1 MESKP
6 IASNPFS
13 ITKADDYND
22 RQIQQFWVDAPATED
37 SVVSVVQPKE
47 PMPMYL
53 LGAKGSGKT
62 HLLRFHS
69 FPLQKIR
76 LEQREVGLLTGVEEE
91 GYLGIYIRCG
101 GLNAGRFSG
110 KRQSEETWESVFA
123 YYLELWL
130 TRHLL
135 QTVQALET
143 ELEQSEIEQIVRETV
158 LLFDVG
164 LDVDTFS
171 LESLAIAMENERR
184 HLDVEVNNCVLS
196 GRLDVQ
202 IKVAPGRLV
211 FGLPKILADQCRALR
226 AVRFVYLI
234 DELENL
240 AKYQQRIINSFVRD
254 RELPTTFR
262 IGARLYGIKTLETF
276 SSGEENLPDSE
287 FVRVVLD
294 EEMRRA
300 YTKYDA
306 FARRVLSKRLTE
318 VAYGMTVEEDSLLRA
333 FAVQDET
340 WSSELYLQIVK
351 EASSL
356 DRPHFRRFRQRLVHA
371 KIKDVNDICDHLT
384 CFEYPMV
391 EKAAILAFYRRLRY
405 GEEPSALAEDVR
417 QQSIQF
423 VSGDDTDTQVNR
435 VRSIMEHYRTD
446 LAAQLCREN
455 RSRHYYLGLKSFITM
470 SGGLPR
476 VLLTIMRSIFE
487 WAIYNGEDPMQQDGI
502 SIDSQY
508 RGVREATEWFFSS
521 MRKSGRE
528 GAAIQVATD
537 RLAQIFRE
545 SRFSD
550 LPVEC
555 SLNSFSVSLE
565 QLSEEARHVLDLC
578 EQRSFINE
586 VSGGQKHRNT
596 KEVQLKYQL
605 HPMLCPRWQL
615 PIGRRGAMVLS
626 AEFGNAVFEPGGQDE
641 FAAQMK
647 KFRNSR
653 KFSVKPREGELF

>member
-1 MESKP
+1 MESKS
-6 IASNPFS
+6 IAVNPFS

-22 RQIQQFWVDAPATED
+22 RQIQQFWVDAPATDE
-37 SVVSVVQPKE
+37 SIHSVVQPKA

-76 LEQREVGLLTGVEEE
+76 LEKQETRLLAGVQEE

-110 KRQSEETWESVFA
+110 KRQPEERWEGVFA

-135 QTVQALET
+135 QTVL
-143 ELEQSEIEQIVRETV
+143 ELEAEIECNEVEEIVRETTS
-158 LLFDVG
+158 LFDVN

-171 LESLAIAMENERR
+171 VESLTVAMENERR

-211 FGLPKILADQCRALR
+211 FGLPQILAARCKVLND
-226 AVRFVYLI
+226 VRFVYLI

-240 AKYQQRIINSFVRD
+240 SEYRQRIINTFVRD

-300 YTKYDA
+300 SKKYDA
-306 FARRVLSKRLTE
+306 FARRVLSKRLSET
-318 VAYGMTVEEDSLLRA
+318 AYGMTVEEDSLRRA
-333 FAVQDET
+333 FTVQDET
-340 WSSELYLQIVK
+340 WSSDLYLQIVK
-351 EASSL
+351 GAASL
-356 DRPHFRRFRQRLVHA
+356 ERPHFRRFRQKLTHA
-371 KIKDVNDICDHLT
+371 KLQDVNDICDRLT
-384 CFEYPMV
+384 CFEFPMV

-405 GEEPSALAEDVR
+405 GDEPGALAEDVR
-417 QQSIQF
+417 RQVLQF
-423 VSGDDTDTQVNR
+423 VSGEDTGRQTNR
-435 VRSIMEHYRTD
+435 VRSIIEHYRTD

-476 VLLTIMRSIFE
+476 VLLTNN
-487 WAIYNGEDPMQQDGI
+487 AI
-502 SIDSQY
+502 SI
-508 RGVREATEWFFSS
+508 
-521 MRKSGRE
+521 
-528 GAAIQVATD
+528 
-537 RLAQIFRE
+537 
-545 SRFSD
+545 
-550 LPVEC
+550 
-555 SLNSFSVSLE
+555 
-565 QLSEEARHVLDLC
+565 
-578 EQRSFINE
+578 
-586 VSGGQKHRNT
+586 
-596 KEVQLKYQL
+596 
-605 HPMLCPRWQL
+605 
-615 PIGRRGAMVLS
+615 
-626 AEFGNAVFEPGGQDE
+626 
-641 FAAQMK
+641 
-647 KFRNSR
+647 
-653 KFSVKPREGELF
+653 

>member
-1 MESKP
+1 MESKS
-6 IASNPFS
+6 IAANPFS

-22 RQIQQFWVDAPATED
+22 RQIQQFWVDDRAED
-37 SVVSVVQPKE
+37 ESTQSVVQPKTA
-47 PMPMYL
+47 MPMYL

-76 LEQREVGLLTGVEEE
+76 FEKHKKGLLAGVKDE

-110 KRQSEETWESVFA
+110 KRQPEESWEGVFA

-135 QTVQALET
+135 QTVQ
-143 ELEQSEIEQIVRETV
+143 ELQAELDKPEVEEMVREIAS
-158 LLFDVG
+158 LFDVD
-164 LDVDTFS
+164 LKVDEFS
-171 LESLAIAMENERR
+171 LEGLALAMENERR
-184 HLDVEVNNCVLS
+184 HLDIEVNNCVLS
-196 GRLDVQ
+196 GRIDVQ
-202 IKVAPGRLV
+202 IKIAPGRLV
-211 FGLPKILADQCRALR
+211 FGLPKILAKRCPALSD
-226 AVRFVYLI
+226 VRFVYLI

-240 AKYQQRIINSFVRD
+240 SEYQQRIINSFVRD
-254 RELPTTFR
+254 REQPATFR

-276 SSGEENLPDSE
+276 SSEEENLPDSE
-287 FVRVVLD
+287 FVRIVLD

-300 YTKYDA
+300 SHRYDA
-306 FARRVLSKRLTE
+306 FARRILRKRLSET
-318 VAYGMTVEEDSLLRA
+318 AYGMTVEEDSIRRA
-333 FAVQDET
+333 FAVLDET
-340 WSSELYLQIVK
+340 WSSDLYLQIVK
-351 EASSL
+351 GVASL
-356 DRPHFRRFRQRLVHA
+356 ERPHFRMFKQKLRRA
-371 KIKDVNDICDHLT
+371 KIQDVENICDLLT
-384 CFEYPMV
+384 QFEFPLL

-405 GEEPSALAEDVR
+405 GDDPRSLAEDIR
-417 QQSIQF
+417 EQTLQF
-423 VSGDDTDTQVNR
+423 ISGDNTGRQANR

-446 LAAQLCREN
+446 LSAQLSREN
-455 RSRHYYLGLKSFITM
+455 RSRQYYLGLKSFIIM

-487 WAIYNGEDPMQQDGI
+487 WAIYNGEDPMEQDGI

-508 RGVREATEWFFSS
+508 RGVMEAAEWFFSS

-528 GAAIQVATD
+528 GAAIQIATD

-550 LPVEC
+550 LPIEC
-555 SLNSFSVSLE
+555 SLNTFSVSLH

-615 PIGRRGAMVLS
+615 PIGRRGAMVLTT
-626 AEFGNAVFEPGGQDE
+626 EFANAVFQPKRQEA
-641 FAAQMK
+641 FAAQLK
-647 KFRNSR
+647 KFRSR
-653 KFSVKPREGELF
+653 RRFSSKIKEGELF

>member
-1 MESKP
+1 METKS
-6 IASNPFS
+6 IATNPFS

-22 RQIQQFWVDAPATED
+22 REIQQFWVDAPAADEPMQ
-37 SVVSVVQPKE
+37 SVVQPKTA
-47 PMPMYL
+47 MPMYL

-69 FPLQKIR
+69 FPLQKLR
-76 LEQREVGLLTGVEEE
+76 LEGHHSGLLEGVREE

-101 GLNAGRFSG
+101 GLNAGRFAG
-110 KRQSEETWESVFA
+110 KRQPEERWEGVFA

-135 QTVQALET
+135 QTVQ
-143 ELEQSEIEQIVRETV
+143 ELEAGLEEREIEEFVRDASS
-158 LLFDVG
+158 LFDVK
-164 LDVDTFS
+164 LEIDAFS
-171 LESLAIAMENERR
+171 LEALAIAMENERR

-196 GRLDVQ
+196 GSIDVQ

-211 FGLPKILADQCRALR
+211 FGIPKILAKRCPALR
-226 AVRFVYLI
+226 DVKFVYLI

-240 AKYQQRIINSFVRD
+240 SEYQQRIINSFVRD

-276 SSGEENLPDSE
+276 SSEEENLPDSE

-300 YTKYDA
+300 SKRYET
-306 FARRVLSKRLTE
+306 FARSVLRKRLSE
-318 VAYGMTVEEDSLLRA
+318 VAHGMTVEEDSLRRA
-333 FAVQDET
+333 LAVQDET
-340 WSSELYLQIVK
+340 WSSDVYLQMVRGA
-351 EASSL
+351 AS
-356 DRPHFRRFRQRLVHA
+356 RERTHFRQFKQKLRRARVQDAEAV
-371 KIKDVNDICDHLT
+371 CDLLAH
-384 CFEYPMV
+384 FEFPLV
-391 EKAAILAFYRRLRY
+391 EKASILAFYRRVRH
-405 GEEPSALAEDVR
+405 GDEPRAVAEDIREQAV
-417 QQSIQF
+417 QF
-423 VSGDDTDTQVNR
+423 MAGGNKGGRGNR
-435 VRSIMEHYRTD
+435 VRTIIEHYRTD
-446 LAAQLCREN
+446 LSAQLCREN
-455 RSRHYYLGLKSFITM
+455 RSRQHYLGLKSFIIM

-508 RGVREATEWFFSS
+508 RGVMEASEWFFSS

-528 GAAIQVATD
+528 GAAIQIATE

-550 LPVEC
+550 LPIEC
-555 SLNSFSVSLE
+555 SLNTFSVSLH

-626 AEFGNAVFEPGGQDE
+626 GEFGNAVFESGNQNL
-641 FAAQMK
+641 FAEHLRQ
-647 KFRNSR
+647 FRR
-653 KFSVKPREGELF
+653 ARRFTLKPKEGELF

>member
-1 MESKP
+1 MESRS
-6 IASNPFS
+6 IATNPFS

-22 RQIQQFWVDAPATED
+22 RQIQQFWVDAPATDE
-37 SVVSVVQPKE
+37 SVQSVVQPKE

-76 LEQREVGLLTGVEEE
+76 LEKHDVGLLAGVEEE

-101 GLNAGRFSG
+101 GLNAGRFAG
-110 KRQSEETWESVFA
+110 KRQPEERWESVFA

-135 QTVQALET
+135 QIVQGLEA
-143 ELEQSEIEQIVRETV
+143 ELEQTEIEEIVREAV
-158 LLFDVG
+158 SLFDVD
-164 LDVDTFS
+164 LDIDTFS
-171 LESLAIAMENERR
+171 VESLAVAMENERR

-211 FGLPKILADQCRALR
+211 FGLPKILADRCRALN

-254 RELPTTFR
+254 RELPATFR

-300 YTKYDA
+300 SKKYDT
-306 FARRVLSKRLTE
+306 FARRVLSKRLSE
-318 VAYGMTVEEDSLLRA
+318 VAYGMTVEEDSLRRV
-333 FAVQDET
+333 FAVQNET

-356 DRPHFRRFRQRLVHA
+356 DRPHFRRFRQKLIHA
-371 KIKDVNDICDHLT
+371 RIQDVNDICDRLT
-384 CFEYPMV
+384 CYEYPMV

-405 GEEPSALAEDVR
+405 GDEPSALAEDVR
-417 QQSIQF
+417 QQAVQF
-423 VSGDDTDTQVNR
+423 VSGDSKGAQANR
-435 VRSIMEHYRTD
+435 VRSIIEHYRTD

-455 RSRHYYLGLKSFITM
+455 RSRHYYLGLKTFITM

-476 VLLTIMRSIFE
+476 VLLTIMRSVFE
-487 WAIYNGEDPMQQDGI
+487 WANYNGEDPMQQDGI

-508 RGVREATEWFFSS
+508 RGVLEATDWFFSS

-528 GAAIQVATD
+528 GATIQVATD

-550 LPVEC
+550 LPIEC
-555 SLNSFSVSLE
+555 SLNSFSVSLD

-626 AEFGNAVFEPGGQDE
+626 AEFANSVFEPEGQDE
-641 FAAQMK
+641 FATQLK
-647 KFRNSR
+647 RFRSSR
-653 KFSVKPREGELF
+653 RFSLKPREGELF